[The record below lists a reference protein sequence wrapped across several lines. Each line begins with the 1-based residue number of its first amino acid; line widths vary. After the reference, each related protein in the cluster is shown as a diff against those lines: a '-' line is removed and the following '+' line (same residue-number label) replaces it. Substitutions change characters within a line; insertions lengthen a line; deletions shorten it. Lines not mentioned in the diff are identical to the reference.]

1 MSRPVLTELLA
12 SVALLGVAA
21 LSAGA
26 EAAPTRQEIPLYL
39 SATRALVMVRIGSHP
54 PFPAVFD
61 TGTNGNLVD
70 LGLAR
75 SLGLPNTGPS
85 PSVDGS
91 TGKPVPGHD
100 TFIKDARLGGVAIAD
115 ARATALAYD
124 QPDEIGIFGPNSF
137 PEHFVE
143 MDGPG
148 SRLVLTPRSD
158 DNAPAGTALPYQAD
172 RLPAVVLD
180 FGALRLPAKLDSGN
194 DSALILPMRYKDQ
207 VALQAEPVR
216 IGYAISAAGRQ
227 PIFSARLQGSLCVGP
242 LRLEH
247 PEVRFMEGGTANIG
261 LGILRRLRVVYDDTG
276 KRAWILPNP
285 VSPSDAPGAAC
296 PDSGGGGREPGSGA
310 ARE

>member
-1 MSRPVLTELLA
+1 MSGPTLTKLLT
-12 SVALLGVAA
+12 SIFLLGFATMPAA
-21 LSAGA
+21 A
-26 EAAPTRQEIPLYL
+26 AAPKREEIPLYL

-85 PSVDGS
+85 PSIDGS

-100 TFIKDARLGGVAIAD
+100 TFIKNARLGGVAIAD

-148 SRLVLTPRSD
+148 SRLVLTPRTD
-158 DNAPAGTALPYQAD
+158 DNAPPGPALPYAD
-172 RLPAVVLD
+172 RLPSLMLEI
-180 FGALRLPAKLDSGN
+180 GALRLPAKLDSGN

-216 IGYAISAAGRQ
+216 IGYAVSAAGRQ
-227 PIFSARLQGSLCVGP
+227 PIFSARLKGALCVGP

-247 PEVRFMEGGTANIG
+247 PEIRFMEGGTANIG
-261 LGILRRLRVVYDDTG
+261 LAILRRLRVVYDDTG
-276 KRAWILPNP
+276 KRAWILPNLDP
-285 VSPSDAPGAAC
+285 SPSVASGDAC
-296 PDSGGGGREPGSGA
+296 PDAAGGDRKPGSDA
-310 ARE
+310 AQA